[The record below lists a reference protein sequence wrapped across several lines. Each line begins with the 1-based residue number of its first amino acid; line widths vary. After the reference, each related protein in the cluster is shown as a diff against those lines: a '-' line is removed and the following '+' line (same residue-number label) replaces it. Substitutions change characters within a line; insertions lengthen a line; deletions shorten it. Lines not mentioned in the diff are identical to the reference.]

1 MANHLPVKN
10 LIKLNW
16 IVSFMSS
23 ILTVTFFVA
32 VTHDIPDSAMR
43 FLQTFLFMSI
53 SGFANLALL
62 SIFSTENQPKRK
74 YVKIKFY
81 LSSYFSVVIIWL
93 FVRALYSFVTGLMW
107 EGEGAGKNI
116 YQAYALAI
124 LAVWVL
130 NTLIIVLQDLVVL
143 QHKKAQAEIENL
155 QLKANVSETANLL
168 LRQQIH
174 PHFLFNALNTIK
186 SLYKKDLQQGED
198 YLVHLANFL
207 RASISNHT
215 TKNTLIK
222 NELEFCLDY
231 LEMQKIRFGAAL
243 DYSITISEQT
253 IQSHYLPFFSLQPL
267 VENALKHN
275 DLTEERPI
283 LITIKEENGYLLV
296 SNNLQPRSYKET
308 STGQG
313 LSNLAERYRLLGEE
327 EIKIS
332 SDSYF
337 FTVRIKILDK

>member
-16 IVSFMSS
+16 IVSGM
-23 ILTVTFFVA
+23 IALVTFIFYAA
-32 VTHDIPDSAMR
+32 VTNDRYNACLRCLEAM
-43 FLQTFLFMSI
+43 LIMVTI
-53 SGFANLALL
+53 GFANVALL
-62 SIFSTENQPKRK
+62 EIFPVEHPSPKK
-74 YVKIKFY
+74 HVKIAFY
-81 LSSYFSVVIIWL
+81 LSSYFGAIIIWL
-93 FVRALYSFVTGLMW
+93 LVKGLHSYITGSRW
-107 EGEGAGKNI
+107 EGEGKHI
-116 YQAYALAI
+116 YQAYGLAFLAI
-124 LAVWVL
+124 CVL
-130 NTLIIVLQDLVVL
+130 NTLVLVLQNFIIL
-143 QHKKAQAEIENL
+143 QHKKAQGEIENL

-207 RASISNHT
+207 RVSISNHT
-215 TKNTLIK
+215 TKTTLIK

-231 LEMQKIRFGAAL
+231 LKMQKIRFGDAL
-243 DYSITISEQT
+243 HYSIDISEQT
-253 IQSHYLPFFSLQPL
+253 IHNGYLPFFSLQPL

-283 LITIKEENGYLLV
+283 LITIKEENGYLLIA
-296 SNNLQPRSYKET
+296 NNIQLRTYKEA

-313 LSNLAERYRLLGEE
+313 LSNLAERYRLLGEK
-327 EIKIS
+327 EIMIRPDDNS
-332 SDSYF
+332 
-337 FTVRIKILDK
+337 FTVSIKILDK

>member
-16 IVSFMSS
+16 IISLMSS
-23 ILTVTFFVA
+23 ILVFIFLLAIIHNISEAATR
-32 VTHDIPDSAMR
+32 S
-43 FLQTFLFMSI
+43 LQTFLFVGIMS
-53 SGFANLALL
+53 FCNLGLW
-62 SIFSTENQPKRK
+62 SIYSEGKQPMGRYTKM
-74 YVKIKFY
+74 KFY
-81 LSSYFSVVIIWL
+81 LSSYLVTIAIWIL
-93 FVRALYSFVTGLMW
+93 VKTLYSYLTGLPW
-107 EGEGAGKNI
+107 EGEGQHI

-124 LAVWVL
+124 LAIWVI
-130 NTLIIVLQDLVVL
+130 NTLILIVQNLVIL
-143 QHKKAQAEIENL
+143 QHNKVQSEIENL
-155 QLKANVSETANLL
+155 QLQANISETANLL
-168 LRQQIH
+168 LRQQIQ

-207 RASISNHT
+207 RVSISNHT
-215 TKNTLIK
+215 TKTTIIK

-231 LEMQKIRFGAAL
+231 LKMQKMRFGAAI
-243 DYSITISEQT
+243 DYSITISEET
-253 IQSHYLPFFSLQPL
+253 IQGRYLPFFSLQPL

-283 LITIKEENGYLLV
+283 LISIKEENGYLLV
-296 SNNLQPRSYKET
+296 SNNVQSRSYKET

-327 EIKIS
+327 EITIR
-332 SDSYF
+332 SDKFF
-337 FTVRIKILDK
+337 FTVGIKILDK